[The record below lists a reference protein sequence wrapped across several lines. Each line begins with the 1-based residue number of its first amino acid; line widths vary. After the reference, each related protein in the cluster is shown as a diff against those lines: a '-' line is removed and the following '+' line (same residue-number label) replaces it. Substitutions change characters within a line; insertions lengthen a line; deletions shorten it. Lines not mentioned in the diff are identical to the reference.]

1 MTDTPEKT
9 QGVSRLSTALQAA
22 VLAIRWERLWRV
34 LWAPVA
40 VIALFIGV
48 ALTDVL
54 PMLPDALHGIV
65 LALLA
70 VLLGYSLKGMSGAFG
85 PVTGTEAARR
95 VEAASGLKHRPLT
108 ALFDTPA
115 QEKLTNDGRQLWKAH
130 IDRALRQT
138 EDLVYPSPKPG
149 VAALDRRGLRF
160 VPVLVLFVGVLMG
173 GSQPLERIVRAV
185 SPIGGAGTA
194 DAVSMDLWITPPAYT
209 GLAPSVF
216 NGIGKAPEKTA
227 ETTDGA
233 VAEAMA
239 PNSARP
245 TLIVPV
251 GSQILVHATGAH
263 SAPSLALGTSKMP
276 FEQLGERTSTSYKLE
291 LSVTADAAG
300 SDRLAVGLGTDTLA
314 EWPVVVATDA
324 LPQIEFERAPSK
336 QRDTQLEVIYLAS
349 DDYGIKTVEMT
360 ISRPNGRPV
369 PGGEAE
375 IRVEVPLSGD
385 RRDIKATH
393 LRDFSAHP
401 WAGLPVR
408 VKLIATDTAGQ
419 VAETDAVEVVLPE
432 RIFNHPI
439 ARQLADA
446 RKVLNDADPDMM
458 DAVADQLH
466 ELSLYPKRFFDD
478 TVTFLSIRSAAGRLG
493 YAETTDVVPGV
504 QRLLWETALRIED
517 GEFALAEADLM
528 RLQEEA
534 MKALREGK
542 LGEELDKVMRELQE
556 AMDRYM
562 QALVDRLQEM
572 GLDDLPQMPDS
583 AEIQTQDIQE
593 MLDKIREL
601 AETGNRDAAEQ
612 MLAQMQQMLE
622 QLRQGL
628 KMQQSNP
635 AMAEAKKLMDGLRS
649 LTQDQQELLDRTF
662 QEGLNRQT
670 QRPRTGQQGQQQQG
684 QQQQGQQQQ
693 GQRQPGQQGQ
703 QQQGQQGEQ
712 QAGEQGAPTQEQQD
726 ALRKRL
732 GELMMQM
739 DELMGQIPD
748 NLGKAEQ
755 QMEQSGKNLGKGELS
770 DSARNQTQALEEL
783 RNATNQMSQM
793 LAQQFGQQM
802 GITSGQ
808 QSMPGREGQF
818 DPFGRRNTNENGQGA
833 AVEDADVSV
842 PNRSEMRR
850 AREILDELR
859 RRAGERARPKLELD
873 YIDRLLDIF

>member
-9 QGVSRLSTALQAA
+9 QGVSRLSNALQAA

-40 VIALFIGV
+40 VITLFIGV

-54 PMLPDALHGIV
+54 PLLPDALHGV
-65 LALLA
+65 ALALLA
-70 VLLGYSLKGMSGAFG
+70 VLFGYSLKGMSGAFG

-115 QEKLTNDGRQLWKAH
+115 QEKLSSDGRQLWSAH

-138 EDLVYPSPKPG
+138 ENLAYPAPKPG

-173 GSQPLERIVRAV
+173 GTQPLERIIRAV
-185 SPIGGAGTA
+185 LPIGSAGTA

-216 NGIGKAPEKTA
+216 NDIGRPPA
-227 ETTDGA
+227 ETGGEA
-233 VAEAMA
+233 VADAMA
-239 PNSARP
+239 PNAARP

-263 SAPSLALGTSKMP
+263 TAPSLALGKSKTP
-276 FEQLGERTSTSYKLE
+276 LAQLGDATSTSYKLE
-291 LSVTADAAG
+291 LSVTSDAAG

-314 EWPVVVATDA
+314 EWPVVIATDSTPA
-324 LPQIEFERAPSK
+324 IEFERAPSK

-349 DDYGIKTVEMT
+349 DDYGVKSVEMT
-360 ISRPNGRPV
+360 IRRPNGRPV

-401 WAGLPVR
+401 WAGLPVQ

-419 VAETDAVEVVLPE
+419 TAETDAVEVVLPE
-432 RIFNHPI
+432 RIFNHPV

-446 RKVLNDADPDMM
+446 RKVLNDADPDVM
-458 DAVADQLH
+458 DVVADQLH

-478 TVTFLSIRSAAGRLG
+478 TVAFLSIRSAAGRLG
-493 YAETTDVVPGV
+493 YAEDTDVVPAV

-534 MKALREGK
+534 MQALRDGK
-542 LGEELDKVMRELQE
+542 LGEELDQVMRELQE

-572 GLDDLPQMPDS
+572 GLDELPQMPDS

-670 QRPRTGQQGQQQQG
+670 QRPRMGQQG

-693 GQRQPGQQGQ
+693 GQRQPGQQGE
-703 QQQGQQGEQ
+703 QQQGQQGQQGQQ